1 MPESMELALSDSS
14 QVRRELPEAAP
25 DTLDVREQTAFTW
38 VSWAGTR
45 TPCADSTASR
55 SPSVPSAGIRNAMPT
70 RPAGA
75 WTTPASANP
84 CFGKPPL
91 RQTPAEGVI
100 RAPLR
105 FDE

>member
-1 MPESMELALSDSS
+1 MPEYMELALSDSS
-14 QVRRELPEAAP
+14 QVRRELPEAP

-45 TPCADSTASR
+45 TPCAVSTASR

-84 CFGKPPL
+84 RFGKRPPK
-91 RQTPAEGVI
+91 A
-100 RAPLR
+100 
-105 FDE
+105 